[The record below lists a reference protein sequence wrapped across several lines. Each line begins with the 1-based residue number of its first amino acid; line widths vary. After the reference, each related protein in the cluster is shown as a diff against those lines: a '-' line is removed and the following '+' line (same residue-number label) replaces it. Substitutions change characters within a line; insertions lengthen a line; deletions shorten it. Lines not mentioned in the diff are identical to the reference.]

1 MRNTVIAK
9 GSADSRFWSSI
20 LVILK
25 QIDQHVTH
33 DWETN
38 SNVRHL
44 RLTYR

>member
-33 DWETN
+33 DWEKN
-38 SNVRHL
+38 SNVCHL